1 MGTAGAAMTRSS
13 PAATCASVTAAGA
26 ATLLACS
33 SAWATLADVDRAL
46 LFFVGALATWT
57 WLSSRLWR
65 HRHDDCP
72 QNPQR
77 VPHLPRSFDVFV
89 LGAATRVTLLR
100 GLLVSVVGGFVL
112 LPPAHGVQ
120 GWVVALVY
128 TAACLLDGVDG
139 AVARRR
145 RQLTR
150 LGAELDVAT
159 DVVGLLVAPLV
170 AVKAGRL
177 PPWYLLL
184 ALAYPALQMALA
196 VRQRRGRPVHRERLR
211 PDPRARF
218 FAGVQMVVVCHALY
232 PVLPAWLLWPAAT
245 AAMLPTL
252 ALFAGEWR
260 LATRT

>member
-1 MGTAGAAMTRSS
+1 MDGPS
-13 PAATCASVTAAGA
+13 PTATCLAVAAAGA
-26 ATLLACS
+26 ATLLAG
-33 SAWATLADVDRAL
+33 SAAL
-46 LFFVGALATWT
+46 GVPAGGDEALRFGAGALATWA
-57 WLSSRLWR
+57 WLVTRLWR
-65 HRHDDCP
+65 FRHDDA
-72 QNPQR
+72 R
-77 VPHLPRSFDVFV
+77 FA
-89 LGAATRVTLLR
+89 LGAATRITLLR

-112 LPPAHGVQ
+112 LPPAHGLH
-120 GWVVALVY
+120 GWLVALAY
-128 TAACLLDGVDG
+128 TAACVLDGVDG
-139 AVARRR
+139 AVARRH

-150 LGAELDVAT
+150 LGARLDVAT
-159 DVVGLLVAPLV
+159 DVAGLLVAPLV
-170 AVKAGRL
+170 AIKAGRL

-184 ALAYPALQMALA
+184 AVAYPALQLALA

-260 LATRT
+260 LATRA